1 MDWKITEETIRNLC
15 RDGEG
20 GVRSDPASLSIAVD
34 GLLHAL
40 SEVQRQIDLLG
51 LDAAKHDCCTA
62 CTDGDGQPITGLRS
76 LVGKRVHLLRRGKP
90 RTEDAM
96 LNSDPLD
103 KQPDLFGYTP
113 ERLAKQIEREMR
125 RRRRRMAW
133 AKCLRAIGGGMLMVG
148 IVAAIVGIPWP
159 GVARWPLLVA
169 LGLGPAMFLA
179 GDILS
184 GDILG
189 GKL

>member
-1 MDWKITEETIRNLC
+1 
-15 RDGEG
+15 
-20 GVRSDPASLSIAVD
+20 
-34 GLLHAL
+34 
-40 SEVQRQIDLLG
+40 
-51 LDAAKHDCCTA
+51 
-62 CTDGDGQPITGLRS
+62 
-76 LVGKRVHLLRRGKP
+76 
-90 RTEDAM
+90 M

-133 AKCLRAIGGGMLMVG
+133 AKRLRAGGGIMLMAG

-169 LGLGPAMFLA
+169 LALGPAMFLA

>member
-1 MDWKITEETIRNLC
+1 MNWKITEDTIRNLC

-20 GVRSDPASLSIAVD
+20 GVRSDPAALSIAVD

-40 SEVQRQIDLLG
+40 SEVQRKMGDL
-51 LDAAKHDCCTA
+51 D
-62 CTDGDGQPITGLRS
+62 
-76 LVGKRVHLLRRGKP
+76 
-90 RTEDAM
+90 
-96 LNSDPLD
+96 
-103 KQPDLFGYTP
+103 YTT
-113 ERLAKQIEREMR
+113 ERLAKQIEREV
-125 RRRRRMAW
+125 RRRRMAW
-133 AKCLRAIGGGMLMVG
+133 AKRLRAIGGIMLMAG
-148 IVAAIVGIPWP
+148 IIAAIVGIPWP

-169 LGLGPAMFLA
+169 LSLGPAMSIA

>member
-1 MDWKITEETIRNLC
+1 
-15 RDGEG
+15 
-20 GVRSDPASLSIAVD
+20 
-34 GLLHAL
+34 
-40 SEVQRQIDLLG
+40 
-51 LDAAKHDCCTA
+51 
-62 CTDGDGQPITGLRS
+62 
-76 LVGKRVHLLRRGKP
+76 
-90 RTEDAM
+90 M

-113 ERLAKQIEREMR
+113 ERLAKQIEREVRRGR
-125 RRRRRMAW
+125 RRLAW
-133 AKCLRAIGGGMLMVG
+133 AKRLRAIGGIMLMAG

-169 LGLGPAMFLA
+169 LALGPAMLLA
-179 GDILS
+179 

>member
-1 MDWKITEETIRNLC
+1 MDW
-15 RDGEG
+15 
-20 GVRSDPASLSIAVD
+20 
-34 GLLHAL
+34 
-40 SEVQRQIDLLG
+40 
-51 LDAAKHDCCTA
+51 
-62 CTDGDGQPITGLRS
+62 
-76 LVGKRVHLLRRGKP
+76 
-90 RTEDAM
+90 
-96 LNSDPLD
+96 LD

-133 AKCLRAIGGGMLMVG
+133 AKRLRAGGGIMLMAG
-148 IVAAIVGIPWP
+148 IIAAIVGIPWP
-159 GVARWPLLVA
+159 FVARWPLLVA
-169 LGLGPAMFLA
+169 LALGPAMFLA

>member
-1 MDWKITEETIRNLC
+1 
-15 RDGEG
+15 
-20 GVRSDPASLSIAVD
+20 
-34 GLLHAL
+34 
-40 SEVQRQIDLLG
+40 
-51 LDAAKHDCCTA
+51 
-62 CTDGDGQPITGLRS
+62 
-76 LVGKRVHLLRRGKP
+76 
-90 RTEDAM
+90 M

-113 ERLAKQIEREMR
+113 ERLAKQIEREVR
-125 RRRRRMAW
+125 RRTRRLAW
-133 AKCLRAIGGGMLMVG
+133 AKRLRAIGGIMLMAG

-169 LGLGPAMFLA
+169 LALGPAMFLA
-179 GDILS
+179 SDILT

>member
-1 MDWKITEETIRNLC
+1 MNWKITEETIRNLC
-15 RDGEG
+15 RDEG
-20 GVRSDPASLSIAVD
+20 GVRADPAALSIAVD

-40 SEVQRQIDLLG
+40 SEVQRKMGDL
-51 LDAAKHDCCTA
+51 DYMT
-62 CTDGDGQPITGLRS
+62 
-76 LVGKRVHLLRRGKP
+76 
-90 RTEDAM
+90 
-96 LNSDPLD
+96 
-103 KQPDLFGYTP
+103 
-113 ERLAKQIEREMR
+113 ERLAKQIEREVR

-133 AKCLRAIGGGMLMVG
+133 AKRLRAIGGGMLMTG

-169 LGLGPAMFLA
+169 LALGPAMFLA
-179 GDILS
+179 GDILTGNILT

>member
-1 MDWKITEETIRNLC
+1 
-15 RDGEG
+15 
-20 GVRSDPASLSIAVD
+20 
-34 GLLHAL
+34 
-40 SEVQRQIDLLG
+40 
-51 LDAAKHDCCTA
+51 
-62 CTDGDGQPITGLRS
+62 
-76 LVGKRVHLLRRGKP
+76 
-90 RTEDAM
+90 M

-113 ERLAKQIEREMR
+113 ERLAKQIEFEVRWG
-125 RRRRRMAW
+125 RRRMAW
-133 AKCLRAIGGGMLMVG
+133 AKCLRAIGGIMLMAG

-169 LGLGPAMFLA
+169 LALGPAMLLA
-179 GDILS
+179 